1 MKRVVPIIILLC
13 LSTLVYGQKHRNSGL
28 FLELDI
34 TQGMVIESND
44 FVRGD
49 NLLGLPIDHFSST
62 DLRIGWQT
70 KGTQAWHHAHN
81 LPYYGIGLYNIVF
94 SNEEELGNPA
104 AVYFF
109 FGAPFYM
116 NKRSSWDYEF
126 SFGLSYNWK
135 PYDDINNPFNIA
147 IGSYQNA
154 YIDAK
159 IKHVWYMSKR
169 FSLDLGLRLT
179 HFSNGAIRLPNK
191 GINLISPSVGLR
203 YDMIRREPQPYA
215 LAKGI
220 DKSPRPE
227 LNLLLTS
234 GQRSVKG
241 TDDPN
246 QKMVRITDVTVE
258 YLLPAGNKFKYG
270 AGLEAG
276 FDENRNLL
284 IDGNDVT
291 LARSNQQLIAGLSAI
306 GQFRANRLGVQAGVG
321 YELIN
326 KEDTQFNK
334 RLYQRIGLRYYF
346 FKDAFAGINIK
357 ARNFSVADYV
367 EWSIGYSF
375 M

>member
-1 MKRVVPIIILLC
+1 MLLC
-13 LSTLVYGQKHRNSGL
+13 ISAFAYSQKHRNSGL

-49 NLLGLPIDHFSST
+49 NMLGLPIDNFSSS

-70 KGTQAWHHAHN
+70 KGTHAWHHNLN
-81 LPYYGIGLYNIVF
+81 LPYYGVGLYNIVF

-104 AVYFF
+104 AIYFF
-109 FGAPFYM
+109 FGAPFHM
-116 NKRSSWDYEF
+116 KKKSSWDYEF

-135 PYDDINNPFNIA
+135 PYDNINNPFNVA

-154 YIDAK
+154 YIDGR
-159 IKHVWYMSKR
+159 IKHVWYLNKR
-169 FSLDLGLRLT
+169 LSLDLGLRVT

-191 GINLISPSVGLR
+191 GINLIAPSLGLR
-203 YDMIRREPQPYA
+203 YDIIRREPVSYE

-220 DKSPRPE
+220 DEKPHPE

-241 TDDPN
+241 TDAPN
-246 QKMVRITDVTVE
+246 QKMVSIRDLALE
-258 YLLPAGNKFKYG
+258 YLVPAGNSFKYG
-270 AGLEAG
+270 GGLEAG
-276 FDENRNLL
+276 FDENRNLR

-291 LARSNQQLIAGLSAI
+291 LASSNLQLIAGVSVI
-306 GQFRANRLGVQAGVG
+306 GQFRANRLGVQAGMG

-326 KEDTQFNK
+326 KEEAKAGK

-346 FKDAFAGINIK
+346 FKEIFAGINIK
-357 ARNFSVADYV
+357 ARNLSVADYI
-367 EWSIGYSF
+367 EWSVGYSF
-375 M
+375 L